1 MDRLRREMDHL
12 FTGITRS
19 GAFRGELPA
28 VNVWVDDD
36 NAVVTAELP
45 GVDPKQLDLSVKE
58 NRITIRGNREAEA
71 LKENEK
77 YLRQE
82 RGTGDFVRTVTLPF
96 RVEADKVDAN
106 YQKGI
111 LRLTLPRSAQD
122 KARKI
127 TVKAA

>member
-19 GAFRGELPA
+19 GAFRGERPA

-45 GVDPKQLDLSVKE
+45 GVDPKQLDLSIKE
-58 NRITIRGNREAEA
+58 NRVTIRGSREAET

-96 RVEADKVDAN
+96 RVEAGKVDAN

-111 LRLTLPRSAQD
+111 LRLTLPRAAQD

-127 TVKAA
+127 AVKAG